1 VGRRLGEGEKL
12 KEMEGWGV
20 DACIVSVWWVEDG
33 SKWYRGSGKL
43 QLRLDVQ
50 VRHLD
55 ERMTW
60 SWIDLGIGVMA
71 FSELGLTILFLSCFV
86 VHSFVSWRSRLL
98 REGWKEEA

>member
-1 VGRRLGEGEKL
+1 MLVLLVGG
-12 KEMEGWGV
+12 GWKAGV
-20 DACIVSVWWVEDG
+20 SGIG
-33 SKWYRGSGKL
+33 GSGKL

-50 VRHLD
+50 ARHLD

-60 SWIDLGIGVMA
+60 SWIELGIGVMA

-98 REGWKEEA
+98 REGWKGEA